1 NGSPCT
7 CDLAG
12 RLDYDLWSMIQH
24 FDKARKTLDNYR
36 EIAQKGNLERSYV
49 LQQQHDSL
57 NARWSSSYGELQKE
71 AQKRAHDLQKALK
84 DLENM
89 KAKLKEQV
97 ADSQTTDM
105 AARELRATVELQN
118 REIVRS
124 RALHFQV
131 ENLER
136 EMAECKSVNQAVEA
150 VLVMKKQRITE
161 LESALEEMSVKTK
174 QLAADKV
181 EHESLKLQF
190 GALEAEHAEALDIA
204 SGLFEGE
211 VGSSPA
217 ELISQNRALGQQL
230 RELRAENGSLVER
243 LAGFGPERDGR
254 SQSCKASS
262 DSDIRMEV
270 RGKRGLAYN
279 AAGLVDYFFT
289 GGNVC
294 AFCGWAYNW
303 DSRDNGLTERGLEYV
318 PMLWSPMEDHTG
330 RWKANVEDMIGKGST
345 HVLSFN
351 ECDIASQCNMTAVE
365 AAEAHVE
372 YMNPFSARVRI
383 GAPAVSNSNVEGEGL
398 GWLQAWVDVCK
409 AKGCVYEFCT
419 IHWYSFPENAADL
432 FQHIRRASTICGGK
446 PIWLTEFASLPLSQG
461 GTEAA
466 EWLRAQL
473 PKLDGLDDLERYAF
487 FMVEDGRLV
496 ESGRLTQAGEIYAGA
511 SGSTYT

>member
-1 NGSPCT
+1 MTQAQSTQPSASHSATTVPRDQAAAEIRCANVCFSNNGGPCT

-12 RLDYDLWSMIQH
+12 RLDYDLWSLIQH
-24 FDKARKTLDNYR
+24 FEKARKTLDNYR
-36 EIAQKGNLERSYV
+36 EIAQRGNLERSYV

-89 KAKLKEQV
+89 KAKLKEQA

-105 AARELRATVELQN
+105 ALRELRATVELQN

-190 GALEAEHAEALDIA
+190 VALEAEHAETLDIA

-211 VGSSPA
+211 VGSTPA

-243 LAGFGPERDGR
+243 LAGFGPERDG
-254 SQSCKASS
+254 SS
-262 DSDIRMEV
+262 HKQRIDG
-270 RGKRGLAYN
+270 GKEQVLDCI
-279 AAGLVDYFFT
+279 VVEST
-289 GGNVC
+289 G
-294 AFCGWAYNW
+294 
-303 DSRDNGLTERGLEYV
+303 DE
-318 PMLWSPMEDHTG
+318 
-330 RWKANVEDMIGKGST
+330 GKG
-345 HVLSFN
+345 
-351 ECDIASQCNMTAVE
+351 
-365 AAEAHVE
+365 
-372 YMNPFSARVRI
+372 RKR
-383 GAPAVSNSNVEGEGL
+383 
-398 GWLQAWVDVCK
+398 
-409 AKGCVYEFCT
+409 
-419 IHWYSFPENAADL
+419 
-432 FQHIRRASTICGGK
+432 RRAK
-446 PIWLTEFASLPLSQG
+446 
-461 GTEAA
+461 
-466 EWLRAQL
+466 
-473 PKLDGLDDLERYAF
+473 
-487 FMVEDGRLV
+487 
-496 ESGRLTQAGEIYAGA
+496 
-511 SGSTYT
+511 